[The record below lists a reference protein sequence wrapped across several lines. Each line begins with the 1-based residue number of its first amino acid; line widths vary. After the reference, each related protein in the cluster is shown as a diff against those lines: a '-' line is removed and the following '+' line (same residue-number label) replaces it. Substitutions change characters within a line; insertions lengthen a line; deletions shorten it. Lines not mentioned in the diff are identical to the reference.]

1 MFLELSNCNLL
12 ERITPPRLQSNF
24 GVGRTMANLQ
34 RYVCW
39 PNMQERVAR
48 LIRGCVLCYT
58 SRPRDRKQG
67 LYHPFHVPTRPWEN
81 ISMDFMG
88 GLLKTRK
95 GHEFLF
101 VVVDS
106 FSMMCVL
113 MPCRKTIDEQESK
126 NFFFG
131 QVRVHFWISG
141 IIASDRS
148 TIFLSALWST
158 FWENM
163 DTKLKRSTTSHLQ
176 IDGQTKLVK
185 ETFAQLLRGYNQ
197 KHLKTW
203 DENMVYI

>member
-1 MFLELSNCNLL
+1 
-12 ERITPPRLQSNF
+12 
-24 GVGRTMANLQ
+24 
-34 RYVCW
+34 
-39 PNMQERVAR
+39 
-48 LIRGCVLCYT
+48 
-58 SRPRDRKQG
+58 
-67 LYHPFHVPTRPWEN
+67 
-81 ISMDFMG
+81 MDFMG

-131 QVRVHFWISG
+131 QVRVHFWIPG
-141 IIASDRS
+141 IIASDRG

-158 FWENM
+158 LLENM

-197 KHLKTW
+197 KHLRTW
-203 DENMVYI
+203 DENMVYV